1 MAVLLIPLCLLSL
14 VAVGFLQMVMEE
26 LALGVAMAVLWG
38 VPTAGLVLA
47 LLLVLLGGEWD
58 LE

>member
-1 MAVLLIPLCLLSL
+1 M
-14 VAVGFLQMVMEE
+14 AVGFLQLVMEE

-38 VPTAGLVLA
+38 VTTAGLVLA
-47 LLLVLLGGEWD
+47 LLLVLAARELD